1 MTRNDD
7 RDRVGTVGTPHRS
20 RAALDSDRLGLRGV
34 AARLAKWNVA
44 QRRPGFSLERG
55 AQSAGAE
62 LEVLALSIEVLAKLD
77 PSLRGRAT
85 LRLEH
90 RSVLRS
96 VLDHAAHPAAQAD
109 GDDGVILGIERD
121 HQRQRAVSQ
130 TIDAPSGHVG
140 QSGPILSELRALD
153 ASNLTRSAYGRSI
166 HQVSKRATWGAVSLS
181 LLLGC
186 GGCKPEPEGG
196 NLSTTPAT
204 ADDAPA
210 QALTPVTAEAS
221 DTALPVVAGLGEE
234 ARRARVRAQTALLGD
249 ALFEDTR
256 GQSVPWISPQ
266 ATALTPEL
274 GEDALDDALL
284 DSLPGSSGLAGSEVP
299 TRHVNGNA
307 LGIYQPLTIARA
319 DARPL
324 ESFYAALRKLEA
336 GEDSDGKVRILMYGA
351 SHTDADIYTHYVRAY
366 LRERFGDGG
375 HGFVHLAKPWRWY
388 GHVEMLTEGFKNWKT
403 EHAQRRSGRDDGLY
417 GLIGVSMATTKSKA
431 FGRVSHRAGSVGS
444 NYEIYYL
451 KQPGGGSF
459 TVLVDGA
466 QHAKV
471 NTKAAAVGPGYFSID
486 LPEGAHTI
494 EVQPKGNGEVRL
506 FGVSVERDTPGVVVD
521 TLGIG
526 GTRASNML
534 QWAPEVWYD
543 NIRRRNPDLITLA
556 YGTNEANSGI
566 SEAAYRER
574 LTGVLTRLK
583 EAAPH
588 AACLLVGP
596 GDFPKKGEDGV
607 YGPRES
613 TSYILRAQREIALEM
628 GCAFWDLRAFMG
640 GEMSMT
646 DWAAA
651 TPPMA
656 KEDHIHFTRRGYVR
670 VGMGMVDAM
679 MAGFDDHDVLSAKTP

>member
-1 MTRNDD
+1 MA
-7 RDRVGTVGTPHRS
+7 HC
-20 RAALDSDRLGLRGV
+20 
-34 AARLAKWNVA
+34 
-44 QRRPGFSLERG
+44 
-55 AQSAGAE
+55 
-62 LEVLALSIEVLAKLD
+62 
-77 PSLRGRAT
+77 
-85 LRLEH
+85 
-90 RSVLRS
+90 
-96 VLDHAAHPAAQAD
+96 VLDDVAHPAAQAD
-109 GDDGVILGIERD
+109 VHDGVILRIERD

-140 QSGPILSELRALD
+140 HSGPISSELRERD
-153 ASNLTRSAYGRSI
+153 ASNLTRSAWARSI
-166 HQVSKRATWGAVSLS
+166 HRVSKRATWGVVSLG

-186 GGCKPEPEGG
+186 GGCKPEPEAASV
-196 NLSTTPAT
+196 STPPAT

-210 QALTPVTAEAS
+210 QALTPVTAEAR
-221 DTALPVVAGLGEE
+221 DTAVPVVAGLGED
-234 ARRARVRAQTALLGD
+234 ARKARVSAQTALLGD
-249 ALFEDTR
+249 ALFEDND

-266 ATALTPEL
+266 ATALTPAD
-274 GEDALDDALL
+274 GEEVLDDSLL
-284 DSLPGSSGLAGSEVP
+284 DSLPGSSGLVGSEVA

-307 LGIYQPLTIARA
+307 LGIYQPLTIASA
-319 DARPL
+319 DAKPL
-324 ESFYAALRKLEA
+324 EPFYAALRALEA
-336 GEDSDGKVRILMYGA
+336 GNDPDGKVRVLMYGA
-351 SHTDADIYTHYVRAY
+351 SHTDADIYTHYLRAY

-375 HGFVHLAKPWRWY
+375 HGFVHIAKPWRWY
-388 GHVEMLTEGFKNWKT
+388 GHVEMLTEGFKDWKT
-403 EHAQRRSGRDDGLY
+403 EHAQRRKGREDGFY
-417 GLIGVSMATTKSKA
+417 GLIGVSLAATKSRA
-431 FGRVSHRAGSVGS
+431 FGRVSHRDGSVGS
-444 NYEIYYL
+444 NYEIHYL
-451 KQPGGGSF
+451 EQPKGGSF
-459 TVLVDGA
+459 KVLVDGA
-466 QHAKV
+466 HHAKV
-471 NTKAAAVGPGYFSID
+471 STRGAAFGPGYFAID

-494 EVQPKGNGEVRL
+494 EVQPIGNGEVRL
-506 FGVSVERDTPGVVVD
+506 FGMSVERDTSGVVVD

-534 QWAPEVWYD
+534 KWAPEVWYD
-543 NIRRRNPDLITLA
+543 NVRRRNPDLITLA

-566 SEAAYRER
+566 SESAYRER

-583 EAAPH
+583 EAAPQ

-646 DWAAA
+646 QWATA

-679 MAGFDDHDVLSAKTP
+679 MAGFDGHDVLSAKTLQAAP